1 MKAFVDIVLKIIYVI
16 SITGMFLFGAFTIC
30 ADIMPAYAEKL
41 LKALHIPLSYNQSLI
56 AGFVFTVLAVT
67 THIIIRR
74 K

>member
-41 LKALHIPLSYNQSLI
+41 LKALHIPLSYNQTLI
-56 AGFVFTVLAVT
+56 AGFVFIVLALIT
-67 THIIIRR
+67 YMLIRR
-74 K
+74 R